1 MPLKT
6 CGEDPLVRSSL
17 HKAVLHWP
25 SRTCLLTELSR
36 DWFAWGKEVS
46 EDRGL
51 ASCVCRIV
59 YHEQSQESW
68 AQTNIS
74 ASCGY
79 PGSLH
84 SDSHLC
90 EFSSTHPG
98 LIHHFLHPSLTFWL
112 FERQA
117 HTERCCATFRKERV
131 GHLLPSSEEVR
142 LSLLQ
147 KPEGSCAL
155 PRSRLQESSTSDM
168 DHVGMDRCVCQGH
181 KSLHRTDN
189 IQAPKL

>member
-1 MPLKT
+1 MPGEKKSQKT
-6 CGEDPLVRSSL
+6 GGCL
-17 HKAVLHWP
+17 HA
-25 SRTCLLTELSR
+25 SAGLSTM
-36 DWFAWGKEVS
+36 ETN
-46 EDRGL
+46 
-51 ASCVCRIV
+51 I
-59 YHEQSQESW
+59 
-68 AQTNIS
+68 QTNIS

-90 EFSSTHPG
+90 EFSSIHPG

-112 FERQA
+112 FEREA

-147 KPEGSCAL
+147 KPEGSCLSPGAGSRNPAL
-155 PRSRLQESSTSDM
+155 VTW
-168 DHVGMDRCVCQGH
+168 DHVGMDSCVCQGH

-189 IQAPKL
+189 TQAPKL